1 MHENNESTDIAEKLV
16 DAIDEETESNQARDG
31 LTKNERKIETKRM
44 SERERKAE
52 ELRKQLRK
60 RNLGLLNYRWP
71 ASMLIFSGI
80 MAIMSNFLQVMTR
93 LAGVPPEVGFNTFID
108 AFVLSGGVIYLF
120 PIIAGSFMIVLS
132 YFSYNNPKAT
142 WLALIPALMLFMAG
156 GTVYYL
162 ITFAVTAQP
171 ELTGLIYA
179 TGVPI
184 SMFIAGG
191 IALLAI
197 YMREK
202 E

>member
-1 MHENNESTDIAEKLV
+1 MHEDNESSDIAKELV
-16 DAIDEETESNQARDG
+16 DAIDEEAESDQATDG
-31 LTKNERKIETKRM
+31 LTKRERHVEKRRM

-71 ASMLIFSGI
+71 AAMLILAGI

-93 LAGVPPEVGFNTFID
+93 LEGVPPEVGFNTFID
-108 AFVLSGGVIYLF
+108 AYYLSGGVIYLF
-120 PIIAGSFMIVLS
+120 PVIAGSFMIVLS
-132 YFSYNNPKAT
+132 YFSYTTPKAT

-156 GTVYYL
+156 ATVYGL
-162 ITFAVTAQP
+162 VTFAVTAQP

-179 TGVPI
+179 TGVPV

>member
-1 MHENNESTDIAEKLV
+1 MHEKNESRDLAEELV
-16 DAIDEETESNQARDG
+16 DAIDENGDLDQEGDG
-31 LTKNERKIETKRM
+31 LTKRERHIESKRM
-44 SERERKAE
+44 SDRERKAE

-71 ASMLIFSGI
+71 ATMLVFSGI

-93 LAGVPPEVGFNTFID
+93 LEGVPSDVGFSTFID
-108 AFVLSGGVIYLF
+108 AFILSGGVIYLF
-120 PIIAGSFMIVLS
+120 PLIAGSFMIALS
-132 YFSYNNPKAT
+132 YFAYTKPKAT
-142 WLALIPALMLFMAG
+142 WLALIPSLMLFMAG
-156 GTVYYL
+156 GTVYFL
-162 ITFAVTAQP
+162 VTVAVSFQP

-191 IALLAI
+191 IALIAI

>member
-1 MHENNESTDIAEKLV
+1 MHEDKESTDLAEELV
-16 DAIDEETESNQARDG
+16 DAIDEDAEPDQAGDG
-31 LTKNERKIETKRM
+31 LTVRERHIESKRM

-60 RNLGLLNYRWP
+60 RSLGLLNYRWP
-71 ASMLIFSGI
+71 AMMLVFCGI

-93 LAGVPPEVGFNTFID
+93 LEGVPPEVGFNTYID
-108 AFVLSGGVIYLF
+108 AFLITGGVFFLF
-120 PIIAGSFMIVLS
+120 PVIAGSFMIMLS
-132 YFSYNNPKAT
+132 YFAYRTPKAT
-142 WLALIPALMLFMAG
+142 WLALIPSMMLFMAG
-156 GTVYYL
+156 GTVYFL
-162 ITFAVTAQP
+162 VTFAVSAQP

-179 TGVPI
+179 TGVPL
-184 SMFIAGG
+184 SMLIAGG

>member
-1 MHENNESTDIAEKLV
+1 MHEDNESSDIAEKLV
-16 DAIDEETESNQARDG
+16 DAVDEEAVTNRATDG
-31 LTKNERKIETKRM
+31 LTKRERHIEKRRM
-44 SERERKAE
+44 SERERRAE

-71 ASMLIFSGI
+71 AAMLVFTGI
-80 MAIMSNFLQVMTR
+80 MAIMTNFLQVMTK
-93 LAGVPPEVGFNTFID
+93 LEGVPPEVGFNTFID
-108 AFVLSGGVIYLF
+108 AFTRSGGAIYLF
-120 PIIAGSFMIVLS
+120 PVIAGSFMIILS
-132 YFSYNNPKAT
+132 YFSYTNPKAT
-142 WLALIPALMLFMAG
+142 WLALIPAMMLFMAG

-162 ITFAVTAQP
+162 VTFAVTAQP
-171 ELTGLIYA
+171 EYTGLIYA
-179 TGVPI
+179 TGVPL